1 MAGFASGDVDGAAR
15 GFNGPAFLIAA
26 TLTYD
31 AIAKACSSPQTA
43 EINAAKRADTLMKW
57 VNVGTAEG
65 LALVVFA
72 AAVDPAHRLEILT
85 GGGLAAAITYGEY
98 LYAKWAGLRS
108 SEPGTEDWG
117 DNMPW
122 ALPKRST

>member
-1 MAGFASGDVDGAAR
+1 VAAITGSNTDGP

-43 EINAAKRADTLMKW
+43 EINADKRAGTLMKW
-57 VNVGTAEG
+57 VNVGTAEAM
-65 LALVVFA
+65 ALVIFA
-72 AAVDPAHRLEILT
+72 AWVDPRHRFEILL

-98 LYAKWAGLRS
+98 LHAKKSGL
-108 SEPGTEDWG
+108 EKPGPSTEG
-117 DNMPW
+117 
-122 ALPKRST
+122 